1 MNKKAFSL
9 IHVLIIMILLSTVLL
24 MGLRYASLSRSFAK
38 DFYIK
43 EKAELFLK
51 SSIETALLAIS
62 GYDRSKKSNC
72 LEKIKII
79 SKDRRFIADIN
90 ISRYYLSK
98 NSSLYCKKSSIIKS
112 EESHGMVLLDITVTN
127 NPANHKIKKTIKIT
141 KRTLQKI

>member
-1 MNKKAFSL
+1 MPQRALFLSL
-9 IHVLIIMILLSTVLL
+9 FVSV
-24 MGLRYASLSRSFAK
+24 SLTAQTLTLEFFKDKPRSFAK

-43 EKAELFLK
+43 EKAKLFLK
-51 SSIETALLAIS
+51 SSIETALLTIS